1 VGALRQGGHE
11 DFVNVFGIPI
21 MLRPGTFAL
30 TVLLAALSAIG
41 PLTTDMYLPS
51 LPDIA
56 RLLDASTAQAQLTIS
71 SYLLGFAVGQIFY
84 GPLADRHGRKPV
96 LLGAMALYCAASL
109 ACALS
114 TSIEMLI
121 AARALQALGGSGGI
135 VLARAIVR
143 DLYSGARA
151 GRELS
156 LIGAVMALAPVLAP
170 LLGGVL
176 QTGFGWRSVFFTL
189 VGGGLAGA
197 AIVWPLMP
205 ETLALRATDPV
216 SPATMFRSYRLV
228 ARNSAYLAYLGLAS
242 TSFAGL
248 FAWISGSSFVLQY
261 LYGLSAFQ
269 FGVAFA
275 IGSVGY
281 MGGTTLA
288 ARLVMRLGLDR
299 ALGVGA
305 AAMAA
310 GGLGMVL
317 AVALVLTS
325 AASLVL
331 PMALYLAGLGMVL
344 PQAIAG
350 AMTPFPERAGAASA
364 LLGFVQQSGS
374 ALCGVLVGV
383 LLGSTA
389 WPLAAVVAVMGCATL
404 ALWILTRAVRAR
416 AAKQH

>member
-1 VGALRQGGHE
+1 
-11 DFVNVFGIPI
+11 

-56 RLLDASTAQAQLTIS
+56 RLLGASTAQAQLTIS
-71 SYLLGFAVGQIFY
+71 SYLIGFAVGQIFY

-96 LLGAMALYCAASL
+96 LMGAMALYCAASL

-189 VGGGLAGA
+189 VGGGLLGA

-205 ETLALRATDPV
+205 ETLALRAAEPV
-216 SPATMFRSYRLV
+216 SPATMFRSFRVV
-228 ARNSAYLAYLGLAS
+228 ARNGAYLAYLGLAS

-248 FAWISGSSFVLQY
+248 FAWISGASFVLQY
-261 LYGLSAFQ
+261 LYGLTPFQ

-281 MGGTTLA
+281 MVGTTLA
-288 ARLVMRLGLDR
+288 AGLVMRHGVD
-299 ALGVGA
+299 ATLGVGA

-310 GGLGMVL
+310 GGLSMAM
-317 AVALVLTS
+317 AVALGLTS

-344 PQAIAG
+344 PQSIAG

-364 LLGFVQQSGS
+364 LLGFVQQSLA
-374 ALCGVLVGV
+374 ALCGAAVGA
-383 LLGSTA
+383 LLGSSA
-389 WPLAAVVAVMGCATL
+389 WPLAGAVAGMGCATL
-404 ALWILTRAVRAR
+404 GLWILTRALR
-416 AAKQH
+416 AAARRSAADS

>member
-1 VGALRQGGHE
+1 MTKE
-11 DFVNVFGIPI
+11 TP

-30 TVLLAALSAIG
+30 TILLAALTAIG

-56 RLLDASTAQAQLTIS
+56 RQLDASTAQVQLTIS
-71 SYLLGFAVGQIFY
+71 AYLLGFAIGQIFY

-96 LLGAMALYCAASL
+96 LLASVGLYCAASL

-121 AARALQALGGSGGI
+121 AARAMQALGGAGGI

-156 LIGAVMALAPVLAP
+156 LMGAVMALAPVFAP

-189 VGGGLAGA
+189 VGGGLVGA

-205 ETLALRATDPV
+205 ETLALRAAEPV
-216 SPATMFRSYRLV
+216 SLVTMLKSYRVV
-228 ARNSAYLAYLGLAS
+228 ARNPAYLAYLGLAS

-248 FAWISGSSFVLQY
+248 FAWISGASFVLQN
-261 LYGLSAFQ
+261 LYHLTPFK

-275 IGSVGY
+275 VGSLGY
-281 MGGTTLA
+281 MAGTTAA
-288 ARLVMRLGLDR
+288 ARLVMRLGIDR
-299 ALGVGA
+299 TLGVGA
-305 AAMAA
+305 GAMAA
-310 GGLGMVL
+310 GGLGML
-317 AVALVLTS
+317 AAVAFGLTS
-325 AASLVL
+325 AISLVL
-331 PMALYLAGLGMVL
+331 PMAIYLAGLGMLL
-344 PQAIAG
+344 PQSIAG
-350 AMTPFPERAGAASA
+350 AMTPYPERAGAASA
-364 LLGFVQQSGS
+364 LLGVVQQCAA
-374 ALCGVLVGV
+374 ALCGAAVGA
-383 LLGSTA
+383 LLGSSA
-389 WPLAAVVAVMGCATL
+389 WPLAAAVAAMGCATL
-404 ALWILTRAVRAR
+404 ALWILTRRLRAR
-416 AAKQH
+416 AVSAG

>member
-1 VGALRQGGHE
+1 
-11 DFVNVFGIPI
+11 

-56 RLLDASTAQAQLTIS
+56 RLLHATTAQAQLTIS
-71 SYLLGFAVGQIFY
+71 SYLVGFAVGQIFY

-96 LLGAMALYCAASL
+96 LLGAMGLYCAASL
-109 ACALS
+109 ACTLS

-121 AARALQALGGSGGI
+121 VARAFQALGGSGGI

-176 QTGFGWRSVFFTL
+176 QTGFGWRSVFFVL
-189 VGGGLAGA
+189 VAGGLFGV
-197 AIVWPLMP
+197 AIVWPLLP
-205 ETLALRATDPV
+205 ETVPARAAEPV
-216 SPATMFRSYRLV
+216 SLATMLRSYRVV
-228 ARNSAYLAYLGLAS
+228 ARNRAYLAYLGLAT

-261 LYGLSAFQ
+261 LYRLSAFQ

-275 IGSVGY
+275 VGSVGY
-281 MGGTTLA
+281 MAGTTYA
-288 ARLVMRLGLDR
+288 ARLVMRHDIDHTLGI
-299 ALGVGA
+299 GA

-310 GGLGMVL
+310 GGLAMAA
-317 AVALVLTS
+317 AVALSFTA

-331 PMALYLAGLGMVL
+331 PMALYLAGLGIVL

-364 LLGFVQQSGS
+364 LLGFVQQGVA
-374 ALCGVLVGV
+374 ALVGALVGV
-383 LLGSTA
+383 LLGSTP
-389 WPLAAVVAVMGCATL
+389 WPLAATIAAMGCATL
-404 ALWILTRAVRAR
+404 ALWISTRGVRAS
-416 AAKQH
+416 AATRL